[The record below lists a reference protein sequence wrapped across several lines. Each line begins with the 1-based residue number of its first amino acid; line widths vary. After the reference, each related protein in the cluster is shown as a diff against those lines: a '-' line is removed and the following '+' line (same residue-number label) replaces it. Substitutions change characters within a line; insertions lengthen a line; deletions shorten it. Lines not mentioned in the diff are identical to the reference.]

1 MTEEIATLKSAVL
14 PVFRAAAGGAKDRQA
29 VVISRE
35 GATVHRTVIDLHR
48 IPHARH
54 SSVPPAVFRQF
65 TGQIES

>member
-29 VVISRE
+29 VAISRV
-35 GATVHRTVIDLHR
+35 GATARQTVIALRR
-48 IPHARH
+48 IPQAHRG
-54 SSVPPAVFRQF
+54 SVPPAELRQF